1 MGRVSA
7 DSDILHSKTKTKPE
21 RSKQVADIIPVLIT
35 GTVTAIGWYITYAY
49 AKMRED
55 RTRRLDLLL
64 KLRAR
69 QIEELYGPLLSLIEQ
84 IFNVWQ
90 VRANVLKGTDYSGED
105 QRRIRE
111 FFWQHY
117 FTPLH
122 QEIGALLRTKLYL
135 LESGRIPESFTE
147 YLEHATQEACQHRLW
162 SELGIDTSKVPG
174 RRWPKMFD
182 SDVKNALDR
191 LMAEYQ
197 SGLAK
202 LG

>member
-1 MGRVSA
+1 MAEVM
-7 DSDILHSKTKTKPE
+7 
-21 RSKQVADIIPVLIT
+21 PVLIT
-35 GTVTAIGWYITYAY
+35 GAITAFGWYATYAY
-49 AKMRED
+49 AKIRED

-90 VRANVLKGTDYSGED
+90 VRENVLQGTSYSAED

-135 LESGRIPESFTE
+135 LEDGRLPESFAE

-162 SELGIDTSKVPG
+162 SELGIDTSGVPG
-174 RRWPKMFD
+174 RRWPQAFHK
-182 SDVKNALDR
+182 DVKSALDR
-191 LMAEYQ
+191 LMQEYQ
-197 SGLAK
+197 SGLAR

>member
-1 MGRVSA
+1 
-7 DSDILHSKTKTKPE
+7 
-21 RSKQVADIIPVLIT
+21 VADITPVLIT
-35 GTVTAIGWYITYAY
+35 AAVTAIGWYSTYAY

-90 VRANVLKGTDYSGED
+90 VRENVLRGTEYSAED
-105 QRRIRE
+105 QRRIKE
-111 FFWQHY
+111 FFWQQY

-135 LESGRIPESFTE
+135 LEGGRLPDSFTE

-174 RRWPKMFD
+174 RQWPQAFD
-182 SDVKNALDR
+182 NDVKTALAR

-197 SGLAK
+197 SGLAR

>member
-1 MGRVSA
+1 M
-7 DSDILHSKTKTKPE
+7 DI
-21 RSKQVADIIPVLIT
+21 APVLIT
-35 GTVTAIGWYITYAY
+35 GAITAFGWYATYAY

-69 QIEELYGPLLSLIEQ
+69 QIEELYGPLFSLIEQ

-90 VRANVLKGTDYSGED
+90 VRETVLRGTAYSAED

-135 LESGRIPESFTE
+135 LEGGLLPGSFTE
-147 YLEHATQEACQHRLW
+147 YLEHATQEACQHRIW
-162 SELGIDTSKVPG
+162 SELNIDTSQVPG
-174 RRWPKMFD
+174 RRWPQAFD
-182 SDVKNALDR
+182 KDVKAALDR
-191 LMAEYQ
+191 LMVEYQ

>member
-1 MGRVSA
+1 MA
-7 DSDILHSKTKTKPE
+7 D
-21 RSKQVADIIPVLIT
+21 VGPVLIA
-35 GTVTAIGWYITYAY
+35 GAVTAFGWYATYAY
-49 AKMRED
+49 AKLRED

-90 VRANVLKGTDYSGED
+90 VRENVLRGTAYSEED

-111 FFWQHY
+111 FFWQKY

-135 LESGRIPESFTE
+135 LEGGRLPDSFTE
-147 YLEHATQEACQHRLW
+147 YLEHSTQEACQHRLW
-162 SELGIDTSKVPG
+162 SELGIDTSNVSG
-174 RRWPKMFD
+174 RRWPQAFHT
-182 SDVKNALDR
+182 DVKIALDR
-191 LMAEYQ
+191 LMEDHQ
-197 SGLAK
+197 SGLAR

>member
-1 MGRVSA
+1 M
-7 DSDILHSKTKTKPE
+7 
-21 RSKQVADIIPVLIT
+21 ADIAPVL
-35 GTVTAIGWYITYAY
+35 VTAIVTAVGWYATYAY
-49 AKMRED
+49 AKIRED

-90 VRANVLKGTDYSGED
+90 VRQNVLESGKYSPDD
-105 QRRIRE
+105 QRRIQAFVWER
-111 FFWQHY
+111 Y

-135 LESGRIPESFTE
+135 LKDGSLPKSFSD
-147 YLEHATQEACQHRLW
+147 YLEHATQEACQHKLW
-162 SELGIDTSKVPG
+162 SELGIDTSQVPA
-174 RRWPKMFD
+174 REWPDNFET
-182 SDVKNALDR
+182 DVRGAFR
-191 LMAEYQ
+191 SLMAEYQ

>member
-1 MGRVSA
+1 M
-7 DSDILHSKTKTKPE
+7 SDI
-21 RSKQVADIIPVLIT
+21 APVLIT
-35 GTVTAIGWYITYAY
+35 GAVTALGWYATYAY

-64 KLRAR
+64 KFRVQ
-69 QIEELYGPLLSLIEQ
+69 QIEMLYGRLLSLIEQ

-90 VRANVLKGTDYSGED
+90 VRENVLQGTAYSAED

-111 FFWQHY
+111 FFLQHY

-135 LESGRIPESFTE
+135 LEGGRLPDSFTE

-162 SELGIDTSKVPG
+162 SELGIDSSKVPG
-174 RRWPKMFD
+174 RGWPQAFD
-182 SDVKNALDR
+182 KDAKTALDR

-197 SGLAK
+197 TGLAR

>member
-1 MGRVSA
+1 M
-7 DSDILHSKTKTKPE
+7 
-21 RSKQVADIIPVLIT
+21 ADITPVLIT
-35 GTVTAIGWYITYAY
+35 ATVTAIGWYATYAY

-64 KLRAR
+64 KFHAR

-90 VRANVLKGTDYSGED
+90 VRENVLRGTEYSAED
-105 QRRIRE
+105 QRRIKD
-111 FFWQHY
+111 FFRQQY

-135 LESGRIPESFTE
+135 LEGGRLPGSFTE

-162 SELGIDTSKVPG
+162 SELGIDTSKVRG
-174 RRWPKMFD
+174 RQWPQAFD
-182 SDVKNALDR
+182 KDVKSALDR

>member
-1 MGRVSA
+1 MAEVG
-7 DSDILHSKTKTKPE
+7 
-21 RSKQVADIIPVLIT
+21 PVLIT
-35 GTVTAIGWYITYAY
+35 GAVTALGWYATYAY
-49 AKMRED
+49 AKLRED

-90 VRANVLKGTDYSGED
+90 VRENVLRGTAFSAED
-105 QRRIRE
+105 QRRIQE

-117 FTPLH
+117 FPPLH
-122 QEIGALLRTKLYL
+122 QEIGVLLRTKLYL
-135 LESGRIPESFTE
+135 LEGGRLPDSFTE

-174 RRWPKMFD
+174 RGWPERFH
-182 SDVKNALDR
+182 SDVKTSLDR
-191 LMAEYQ
+191 LMAEHQ
-197 SGLAK
+197 SGLAR

>member
-1 MGRVSA
+1 MA
-7 DSDILHSKTKTKPE
+7 D
-21 RSKQVADIIPVLIT
+21 VGPVLIT
-35 GTVTAIGWYITYAY
+35 GAVTVFGWYATYAY

-64 KLRAR
+64 RFRAR

-90 VRANVLKGTDYSGED
+90 VRENVLGGADHSVED
-105 QRRIRE
+105 QRRIQA
-111 FFWQHY
+111 FFRQHY

-135 LESGRIPESFTE
+135 LEGGRLPDSFTE

-162 SELGIDTSKVPG
+162 SELGIDTSKALG
-174 RRWPKMFD
+174 REWPD
-182 SDVKNALDR
+182 SFHDDVKRALDR
-191 LMAEYQ
+191 LMKEHQ
-197 SGLAK
+197 SGLAR